1 LSVAE
6 RMIVQYREE
15 KVRSKKIKISEAVL
29 QLTTTTMSIKAYM
42 RALYVSYNH
51 HHYSSSFHFIS
62 FHALQNPTSLHPL
75 VLKSLFNSRV
85 FMSACRSIIIH
96 SLPLYHYLSLSLI
109 HKLSIIHHSIIH
121 SLLYYLTIIVID
133 QSVLNPQLI
142 NLLSVI

>member
-29 QLTTTTMSIKAYM
+29 QLTTTTISIKAYM
-42 RALYVSYNH
+42 RALYVSYND
-51 HHYSSSFHFIS
+51 HYSSSFHFIS

-85 FMSACRSIIIH
+85 FMSACRSIIFH

-109 HKLSIIHHSIIH
+109 HKLSIIHHSLTTVL
-121 SLLYYLTIIVID
+121 SNYYRHRSIGP
-133 QSVLNPQLI
+133 QSPADQLI
-142 NLLSVI
+142 ISHLTY